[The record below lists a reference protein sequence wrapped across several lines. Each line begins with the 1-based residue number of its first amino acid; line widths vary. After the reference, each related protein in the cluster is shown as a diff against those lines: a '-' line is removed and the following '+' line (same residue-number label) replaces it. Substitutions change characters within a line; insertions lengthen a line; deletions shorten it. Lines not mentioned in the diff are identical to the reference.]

1 MTKKLSLDMMG
12 VAKEYARIF
21 GEIIESELEFFVGDD
36 PTDMACFG
44 DCFFFSLTE
53 MRDVVDNIDT
63 YVTRYGSRE
72 AVGQEIRDW
81 VNWWAD
87 ADSSNALMERI
98 EPRVTHQLRPN
109 ISLKAWLDGRPRQER
124 KPFSDPDAEYL
135 QLQNDADTLKRLIA
149 EYRGSRSLDNVLK
162 NVQARLDIEAE
173 RKVKRDYAEW
183 EKIMKSDAGRQFRKE
198 VEDEQNLY

>member
-1 MTKKLSLDMMG
+1 MTKKLTLDLLG

-44 DCFFFSLTE
+44 EYLFFSISE

-63 YVTRYGSRE
+63 YVTRYGSIE

-81 VNWWAD
+81 VYWWTD
-87 ADSSNALMERI
+87 ADSSNTLMERI

-109 ISLKAWLDGRPRQER
+109 ISLKAWLDGCPRQER
-124 KPFSDPDAEYL
+124 KTWEGPDADYL
-135 QLQNDADTLKRLIA
+135 RLQNDADTLKRLIA
-149 EYRGSRSLDNVLK
+149 EYRGSRSLDNVLE
-162 NVQARLDIEAE
+162 NIQAQLDIEAK
-173 RKVKRDYAEW
+173 RKAKRDFAEW

-198 VEDEQNLY
+198 VEDGQNLY

>member
-1 MTKKLSLDMMG
+1 MTKKLSLDLLG

-21 GEIIESELEFFVGDD
+21 GEIIEAELEFFVGDD

-44 DCFFFSLTE
+44 DCFFFSLSE
-53 MRDVVDNIDT
+53 MRDVVDNIDA
-63 YVTRYGSRE
+63 YQARYGSKE

-98 EPRVTHQLRPN
+98 EPRVTHHLWPN
-109 ISLKAWLDGRPRQER
+109 ISLKAWLDGCPRQER
-124 KPFSDPDAEYL
+124 KPYSGPDAEYMRL
-135 QLQNDADTLKRLIA
+135 QDDADTLKRLIA

-162 NVQARLDIEAE
+162 NIQAQLDIEEE
-173 RKVKRDYAEW
+173 RKAKRDFDAW
-183 EKIMKSDAGRQFRKE
+183 EKIMKSDVGRQFRKE
-198 VEDEQNLY
+198 AEDGKDLY